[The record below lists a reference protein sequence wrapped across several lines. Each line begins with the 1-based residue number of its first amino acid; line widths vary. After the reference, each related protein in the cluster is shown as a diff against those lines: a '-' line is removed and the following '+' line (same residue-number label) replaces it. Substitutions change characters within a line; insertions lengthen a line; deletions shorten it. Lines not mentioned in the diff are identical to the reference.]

1 MKSKIYTDSAW
12 VYFFIPVAMQ
22 YLVTNGV
29 SETSGVVKE
38 VMDTA
43 FYE

>member
-1 MKSKIYTDSAW
+1 MVLGFI
-12 VYFFIPVAMQ
+12 FFIPVAMQ

-29 SETSGVVKE
+29 SEASGVVKE
-38 VMDTA
+38 VMDTT